1 MPQQSALTI
10 AADLRAGETAGV
22 RELLAS
28 MGNGVSNGSV
38 LDIGALTD
46 VHFARIFLLEET
58 NDLEG
63 KPLPATLVYLS
74 DFDVSKEE
82 HLVQLAAL
90 PGLDRVFG
98 SCEGYPQSP
107 MAQDRLAFLR
117 GRVVKE
123 QARYVNRP
131 WRCAQQIKREAE
143 LREALQGFLD
153 KRGGDLDGG
162 DPREVRGEIVRFVHN
177 DPSLAWALEREPGPS
192 LGRRIWEKAR
202 LVLIPLALLL
212 LLPLILLAAPVYA
225 FLLWRHERSDTA
237 EDLKPDEETVRTL
250 AAVEDHAVQN
260 PFTAIGF
267 VKPGLFRRLT
277 ILGVLNGVAFAARH
291 VFNRGSL
298 AGVKTIHFARWV
310 FVNDG
315 RRVFFASNYDGS
327 LESYMDDF
335 IDQISWGL
343 NIVFSNGYGYPKT
356 RWLVLEGSRDELAF
370 KNYLR
375 RHQVPTYVWHTA
387 YDRLTAANVA
397 RNERIRAGLHG
408 TMSRRKAEEWLQL
421 L

>member
-1 MPQQSALTI
+1 VPQQSALTI
-10 AADLRAGETAGV
+10 AADLRPGGTAGV
-22 RELLAS
+22 RDLLAS
-28 MGNGVSNGSV
+28 MGNGVANGSV
-38 LDIGALTD
+38 LDLGALTD

-58 NDLEG
+58 ADLEG
-63 KPLPATLVYLS
+63 RPLPATLVYLS

-90 PGLDRVFG
+90 PGIDRVFG
-98 SCEGYPQSP
+98 SCEGYPESP

-117 GRVVKE
+117 AHVVKE
-123 QARYVNRP
+123 QARYVNKP
-131 WRCAQQIKREAE
+131 WRGAKQIRREAE
-143 LREALQGFLD
+143 LREALEAFLD
-153 KRGGDLDGG
+153 ERAGALDG
-162 DPREVRGEIVRFVHN
+162 DPLKVRAELVEFVERT
-177 DPSLAWALEREPGPS
+177 PSLAWAVEREPGPS
-192 LGRRIWEKAR
+192 LRRRIWEKVR
-202 LVLIPLALLL
+202 LVAIPLVLLL
-212 LLPLILLAAPVYA
+212 FLPLILLAAPIYA
-225 FLLWRHERSDTA
+225 FLLRRHERSDEA
-237 EDLKPDEETVRTL
+237 EGLKPDEETVRTL

-310 FVNDG
+310 FLNDG

-343 NIVFSNGYGYPKT
+343 NIVFSNGYGFPKT
-356 RWLVLEGSRDELAF
+356 RWLVLDGSRDELAF
-370 KNYLR
+370 KHYLR

-397 RNERIRAGLHG
+397 RNERIRAGLRG
-408 TMSRRKAEEWLQL
+408 NPSRKETERWLQL

>member
-1 MPQQSALTI
+1 
-10 AADLRAGETAGV
+10 
-22 RELLAS
+22 
-28 MGNGVSNGSV
+28 MGNGVANGSV
-38 LDIGALTD
+38 LDLGALTD

-58 NDLEG
+58 HDLED
-63 KPLPATLVYLS
+63 KPLPAMLVYLS

-98 SCEGYPQSP
+98 SCEGYPASP

-117 GRVVKE
+117 AHVVKE
-123 QARYVNRP
+123 QARYVNKP
-131 WRCAQQIKREAE
+131 WRGAKQIKREAE
-143 LREALQGFLD
+143 LREALEGFLD
-153 KRGGDLDGG
+153 ERAGDLDGR
-162 DPREVRGEIVRFVHN
+162 DALEARAAIVHFVGST
-177 DPSLAWALEREPGPS
+177 PSLAWALEREPGPS
-192 LGRRIWEKAR
+192 VGRRIWEKVRFVA
-202 LVLIPLALLL
+202 IPLGLLL

-225 FLLWRHERSDTA
+225 FLLWRHERSDKA
-237 EDLKPDEETVRTL
+237 ENLKPDEETVRVL
-250 AAVEDHAVQN
+250 AAAEDHAVQN

-310 FVNDG
+310 FLNEG

-335 IDQISWGL
+335 IDQIWWGL
-343 NIVFSNGYGYPKT
+343 NIVFSNGHGYPKT
-356 RWLVLEGSRDELAF
+356 RWLVLDGSRDELAF

-397 RNERIRAGLHG
+397 RNERLRAGLDG
-408 TMSRRKAEEWLQL
+408 TINRKAAERWLQL

>member
-1 MPQQSALTI
+1 MKHQSAVTI
-10 AADLRAGETAGV
+10 AAHVRPGKTAALG
-22 RELLAS
+22 ELLAS
-28 MGNGVSNGSV
+28 MGDGVANGSV
-38 LDIGALTD
+38 LDLGALTD
-46 VHFARIFLLEET
+46 VHFARFFLLEET
-58 NDLEG
+58 TDLDE
-63 KPLPATLVYLS
+63 KPIPASLVYLS
-74 DFDVSKEE
+74 DFDVSREQ
-82 HLVQLAAL
+82 HLAELAAA
-90 PGLDRVFG
+90 PGLDEVFG
-98 SCEGYPQSP
+98 HCDGYSP
-107 MAQDRLAFLR
+107 DDRLGFLR
-117 GRVVKE
+117 AHVTRE
-123 QARYVNRP
+123 QARYVNTPGRGVE
-131 WRCAQQIKREAE
+131 QIRREAE
-143 LREALQGFLD
+143 LREALEAFLD
-153 KRGGDLDGG
+153 DRGHYLDGV
-162 DPREVRGEIVRFVHN
+162 DPVAVRAELVDYVRGE
-177 DPSLAWALEREPGPS
+177 PGLAWALEPEPRPALGWSIREAVH
-192 LGRRIWEKAR
+192 LTA
-202 LVLIPLALLL
+202 IPLGLLL
-212 LLPLILLAAPVYA
+212 LTPLFVVAAPVYA
-225 FLLWRHERSDTA
+225 ILLRRHERADVA
-237 EDLKPDEETVRTL
+237 ENLIPDEETVQTL
-250 AAVEDHAVQN
+250 AALEDHVVQN

-267 VKPGLFRRLT
+267 VKPGPFRRMT
-277 ILGVLNGVAFAARH
+277 ILGVLNGISFATRH

-310 FVNDG
+310 FLDEG

>member
-1 MPQQSALTI
+1 MKEQSAVTI
-10 AADLRAGETAGV
+10 AADVRPGEAVGLQ
-22 RELLAS
+22 ELLAS
-28 MGNGVSNGSV
+28 MGNGVANGSV
-38 LDIGALTD
+38 LDLGALSE
-46 VHFARIFLLEET
+46 VHFARLFLLEET
-58 NDLEG
+58 VDLEG

-74 DFDVSKEE
+74 DFDVSKDE
-82 HLVQLAAL
+82 HLVQLAAA

-98 SCEGYPQSP
+98 SCEGYPSSGL
-107 MAQDRLAFLR
+107 AQDRLAYLR
-117 GRVVKE
+117 GHLIDE

-131 WRCAQQIKREAE
+131 GRTVRQIQGEAE
-143 LREALQGFLD
+143 LRDALEGFLD
-153 KRGGDLDGG
+153 ARAADLAGRDALQV
-162 DPREVRGEIVRFVHN
+162 RAAILNFVRGT
-177 DPSLAWALEREPGPS
+177 PSLAWALEPEPGPS
-192 LGRRIWEKAR
+192 LGWTLRKVLHFVAIGLGLL
-202 LVLIPLALLL
+202 LVLPFA
-212 LLPLILLAAPVYA
+212 LLAAPIYA

-237 EDLKPDEETVRTL
+237 ENLKPDEETVRVL

-277 ILGVLNGVAFAARH
+277 ILGVLNGVSFAARH

-310 FVNDG
+310 FLDEG

-343 NIVFSNGYGYPKT
+343 NVVFSNGYGYPKT
-356 RWLVLEGSRDELAF
+356 RWLVLDGSRNELAF
-370 KNYLR
+370 KHYLR
-375 RHQVPTYVWHTA
+375 RHQVPTFVWHTA

-397 RNERIRAGLHG
+397 RNEQIRAGLHG
-408 TMSRRKAEEWLQL
+408 ELTRDEAERWLRL

>member
-1 MPQQSALTI
+1 MTQQSAVTI
-10 AADLRAGETAGV
+10 AADVRPGEAVGL
-22 RELLAS
+22 RELLTS
-28 MGNGVSNGSV
+28 MGNGVANGSV
-38 LDIGALTD
+38 LDLGALSE
-46 VHFARIFLLEET
+46 VHFARLFLLEET
-58 NDLEG
+58 VDLEG
-63 KPLPATLVYLS
+63 KPLPAALVYLS
-74 DFDVSKEE
+74 DFDVSKDE
-82 HLVQLAAL
+82 HLVQLAAA
-90 PGLDRVFG
+90 PGLDSVFG
-98 SCEGYPQSP
+98 SCEGYPSSGL
-107 MAQDRLAFLR
+107 AQDRLAYLR
-117 GRVVKE
+117 AHAVDE

-131 WRCAQQIKREAE
+131 RRTVRQIQREAE
-143 LREALQGFLD
+143 LRDEIEGFLD
-153 KRGGDLDGG
+153 ARADDLAGRDALQ
-162 DPREVRGEIVRFVHN
+162 VRAAILHFVRST
-177 DPSLAWALEREPGPS
+177 PSLAWAREPEPGPS
-192 LGRRIWEKAR
+192 LGWRLRKAVHFVAIA
-202 LVLIPLALLL
+202 LGLLL
-212 LLPLILLAAPVYA
+212 LLPLALLAAPIYA

-237 EDLKPDEETVRTL
+237 EDLKPDEETVRVL

-277 ILGVLNGVAFAARH
+277 ILGVLNGVSFAARH

-310 FVNDG
+310 FLNDG

-343 NIVFSNGYGYPKT
+343 NIVFSNGHGYPKT
-356 RWLVLEGSRDELAF
+356 RWLVLDGSRDELAF

-375 RHQVPTYVWHTA
+375 RHQVPTFVWHTA

-397 RNERIRAGLHG
+397 RNEQIRAGLYG
-408 TMSRRKAEEWLQL
+408 EPTRDEAERWLQL

>member
-1 MPQQSALTI
+1 
-10 AADLRAGETAGV
+10 
-22 RELLAS
+22 
-28 MGNGVSNGSV
+28 MGNGVANGSV

-46 VHFARIFLLEET
+46 VHFSRIFLLEET
-58 NDLEG
+58 SDLEDR
-63 KPLPATLVYLS
+63 PLPAMLVYLS

-98 SCEGYPQSP
+98 SCEGYPESP
-107 MAQDRLAFLR
+107 LAQDRLAFLR
-117 GRVVKE
+117 AHVVKE
-123 QARYVNRP
+123 QARYVNKP
-131 WRCAQQIKREAE
+131 WRGAKQIKREAE
-143 LREALQGFLD
+143 LREALEAFLD
-153 KRGGDLDGG
+153 ERAGDLEGR
-162 DPREVRGEIVRFVHN
+162 DPVQVRAAILHFVKST
-177 DPSLAWALEREPGPS
+177 PSLAWALEREPGPS
-192 LGRRIWEKAR
+192 FGRRIWEKVHFVA
-202 LVLIPLALLL
+202 IPLGLLL
-212 LLPLILLAAPVYA
+212 LLPLTLLAAPVYA
-225 FLLWRHERSDTA
+225 FLLWRHERSDEA

-310 FVNDG
+310 FLNEG

-335 IDQISWGL
+335 INQISWGL
-343 NIVFSNGYGYPKT
+343 NIVFSNGHGYPKT
-356 RWLVLEGSRDELAF
+356 RWLVLDGSRDELAF

-397 RNERIRAGLHG
+397 RNERIRNGLRG
-408 TMSRRKAEEWLQL
+408 DMSRKGAERWLQL

>member
-1 MPQQSALTI
+1 MTQQSAVTI
-10 AADLRAGETAGV
+10 AADVRPGEAAGL

-28 MGNGVSNGSV
+28 MGNGVANGSV
-38 LDIGALTD
+38 LDLGALSE
-46 VHFARIFLLEET
+46 VHFARLFLLEET
-58 NDLEG
+58 VDLEG
-63 KPLPATLVYLS
+63 KALPATLVYLS
-74 DFDVSKEE
+74 DFDVSKDE
-82 HLVQLAAL
+82 HLVQLAAA

-98 SCEGYPQSP
+98 SCEGYPVGGL
-107 MAQDRLAFLR
+107 AQDRLAFLR
-117 GRVVKE
+117 GHIAGE

-131 WRCAQQIKREAE
+131 GRTVRQIRREAE
-143 LREALQGFLD
+143 LREALENFLD
-153 KRGGDLDGG
+153 ARADDLAGRDAQQ
-162 DPREVRGEIVRFVHN
+162 VRAAILHFVRST
-177 DPSLAWALEREPGPS
+177 PSLAWALEPEPGPS
-192 LGRRIWEKAR
+192 LGWR
-202 LVLIPLALLL
+202 LRQAIHLVAIPLGLLL
-212 LLPLILLAAPVYA
+212 LLPLALVAAPFYA
-225 FLLWRHERSDTA
+225 FLLWRRERSDPA
-237 EDLKPDEETVRTL
+237 ENLKPDEETVRVL

-277 ILGVLNGVAFAARH
+277 ILGVLNGVSFAARH

-310 FVNDG
+310 FLDEG

-343 NIVFSNGYGYPKT
+343 NVVFSNGYGYPKT
-356 RWLVLEGSRDELAF
+356 RWLVLDGSRDELAF

-375 RHQVPTYVWHTA
+375 RHQVPTFVWHTA

-397 RNERIRAGLHG
+397 RNERIRAGLYG
-408 TMSRRKAEEWLQL
+408 SMSKEEAERWLRL